1 MVPKGL
7 YVKVLREGVIL
18 PCMLNSSNL
27 FSHIVVIL
35 NFFFKIKCSLDF
47 KFLYNKMLPRFYMFT
62 YFYFKY

>member
-1 MVPKGL
+1 MSQKG
-7 YVKVLREGVIL
+7 YMSKFLREGVIL

-35 NFFFKIKCSLDF
+35 KFFFKIKCSLDF